1 MNNYRRV
8 RVLFSD
14 HLGLARGKYQPINT
28 AVGGEARFCIS
39 LYGLTYDKQL
49 LPVPGSGLLDGLP
62 DVVAK
67 FKEEDIRPSW
77 EADTGVVIPDI
88 EFKGEPLA
96 HCGRNVLKKTIAQFE
111 GMGLTPYVGIE
122 LEAYVFQKNRYGKW
136 VPYDTPGA
144 YVYGTGSTVD
154 PAGLI
159 DEVWEQAEACGI
171 ELESFNSEFDSPQF
185 ELTLKYDKAL
195 EAVDQIF
202 LFKAM
207 AKEIFEQNGYL
218 LSFMPKPLSKNGG
231 SGMHVNFSF
240 NDKKG
245 NNAIYDKSAKDGLS
259 DIAKKS
265 ISGLVQHHEGM
276 SALLAPTVNSYRRLL
291 PASLSGYWA
300 NWGYDHRGV
309 TTRIPDERGA
319 GTRIEFRMADCAAN
333 PYTAVAT
340 VLQAAKLGIENDYE
354 LPDAETLDC
363 LESQSTDRHVP
374 DNLALALEALNADKD
389 LCQAVGQELVD
400 NHTAIKEQEWQDYSA
415 HTTDWEFDQYL
426 KYI

>member
-1 MNNYRRV
+1 MKAYKRV

-14 HLGLARGKYQPINT
+14 HLGLARGKYQPIKT
-28 AVGGEARFCIS
+28 AAGGEAKFCIS

-67 FKEEDIRPSW
+67 YKEESIRPSW

-88 EFKGEPLA
+88 YFKGEPLA

-111 GMGLTPYVGIE
+111 EIGLTPYIGIE
-122 LEAYVFQKNRYGKW
+122 LEAYVFEKNSDDKW

-144 YVYGTGSTVD
+144 YVYGTGAKID

-171 ELESFNSEFDSPQF
+171 ELESYNSEFDSPQF

-202 LFKAM
+202 LFKTM

-231 SGMHVNFSF
+231 SGMHINFSF
-240 NDKKG
+240 DNKKG
-245 NNAIYDKSAKDGLS
+245 KNAIYNKSTNDGLS
-259 DIAKKS
+259 KIAKKS
-265 ISGLVQHHEGM
+265 ISGLIYHHEGM
-276 SALLAPTVNSYRRLL
+276 SALVAPTVNSYRRLL

-309 TTRIPDERGA
+309 TVRVPDDRGPLS
-319 GTRIEFRMADCAAN
+319 RIEFRMPDCAAN

-340 VLQAAKLGIENDYE
+340 ALQAAKLGIENNYD

-374 DNLALALEALNADKD
+374 DNLSLALEALNADKV

-400 NHTAIKEQEWQDYSA
+400 NHTAIKEQEWQDFVS

>member
-1 MNNYRRV
+1 MNDYRRI

-28 AVGGEARFCIS
+28 ASGGEAKFCIS

-49 LPVPGSGLLDGLP
+49 LPAPGSGLLDGLP

-67 FKEEDIRPSW
+67 YKKEDIRPSW
-77 EADTGVVIPDI
+77 ETDTGVVIPDI
-88 EFKGEPLA
+88 EFKGKPLA
-96 HCGRNVLKKTIAQFE
+96 HCGRNVLKKTISQFDKI
-111 GMGLTPYVGIE
+111 GLTPFIGIE
-122 LEAYVFQKNRYGKW
+122 LEAYVFEKDNDDNW
-136 VPYDTPGA
+136 VPYNTPGA
-144 YVYGTGSTVD
+144 YVYGTGAKID

-159 DEVWEQAEACGI
+159 DAVWEEAEACGI

-185 ELTLKYDKAL
+185 ELTLKYGKAL
-195 EAVDQIF
+195 EAVDKIF
-202 LFKAM
+202 LFKSM

-218 LSFMPKPLSKNGG
+218 LSFMPKPLSANGG
-231 SGMHVNFSF
+231 SGMHINFSF
-240 NDKKG
+240 NNKKG
-245 NNAIYDKSAKDGLS
+245 KNAIYDKSSSDGLS

-265 ISGLVQHHEGM
+265 ISGLIHHHEGIA
-276 SALLAPTVNSYRRLL
+276 ALVAPTVNSYRRLL

-309 TTRIPDERGA
+309 TTRIPDDRGPLS
-319 GTRIEFRMADCAAN
+319 RIEFRMADCAAN
-333 PYTAVAT
+333 PYTAVAA
-340 VLQAAKLGIENDYE
+340 VLQAAKLGIENGYE
-354 LPDAETLDC
+354 LPDAETEDC

-374 DNLALALEALNADKD
+374 DNLALALEALNADKA
-389 LCQAVGQELVD
+389 LCEAIGQELVD
-400 NHTAIKEQEWQDYSA
+400 NHTAIKEQEWQDYIS

>member
-1 MNNYRRV
+1 MKTYKRV

-14 HLGLARGKYQPINT
+14 HLGLARGKYQPIKT
-28 AVGGEARFCIS
+28 AAGGEAKFCIS

-67 FKEEDIRPSW
+67 YKEENIHPSW

-88 EFKGEPLA
+88 YFKGEPLA

-111 GMGLTPYVGIE
+111 EIGLTPYIGIE
-122 LEAYVFQKNRYGKW
+122 LEAYVFEKNSDDKW

-144 YVYGTGSTVD
+144 YVYGTGAKTD

-171 ELESFNSEFDSPQF
+171 ELESYNSEFDSPQF

-202 LFKAM
+202 LFKTM

-231 SGMHVNFSF
+231 SGMHINFSF
-240 NDKKG
+240 DNKKG
-245 NNAIYDKSAKDGLS
+245 KNAIYNKSTNDGLS
-259 DIAKKS
+259 KIAKKS
-265 ISGLVQHHEGM
+265 ISGLIYHHEGM
-276 SALLAPTVNSYRRLL
+276 SALVAPTVNSYRRLL

-309 TTRIPDERGA
+309 TVRVPDDRGPLS
-319 GTRIEFRMADCAAN
+319 RIEFRMPDCAAN

-340 VLQAAKLGIENDYE
+340 ALQAAKLGIENNYD

-374 DNLALALEALNADKD
+374 DNLSLALEALNADKV

-400 NHTAIKEQEWQDYSA
+400 NHTAIKEQEWQDFVS

>member
-1 MNNYRRV
+1 MKTYKRV

-14 HLGLARGKYQPINT
+14 HLGLARGKYQPIKT
-28 AVGGEARFCIS
+28 AAGGEAKFCIS

-67 FKEEDIRPSW
+67 YKEENIHPSW

-88 EFKGEPLA
+88 YFKGEPLA

-111 GMGLTPYVGIE
+111 EIGLTPYIGIE
-122 LEAYVFQKNRYGKW
+122 LEAYVFEKNSDDKW

-144 YVYGTGSTVD
+144 YVYGTGAKID

-171 ELESFNSEFDSPQF
+171 ELESYNSEFDSPQF

-202 LFKAM
+202 LFKTM

-231 SGMHVNFSF
+231 SGMHINFSF
-240 NDKKG
+240 NNKKG
-245 NNAIYDKSAKDGLS
+245 KNEIYDKSTNDGLS
-259 DIAKKS
+259 KIAKKS
-265 ISGLVQHHEGM
+265 ISGLIYHHEGM
-276 SALLAPTVNSYRRLL
+276 SALVAPTVNSYRRLL

-309 TTRIPDERGA
+309 TVRVPDDRGPLS
-319 GTRIEFRMADCAAN
+319 RIEFRMPDCAAN

-340 VLQAAKLGIENDYE
+340 ALQAAKLGIENNYD
-354 LPDAETLDC
+354 LPDA
-363 LESQSTDRHVP
+363 
-374 DNLALALEALNADKD
+374 
-389 LCQAVGQELVD
+389 
-400 NHTAIKEQEWQDYSA
+400 
-415 HTTDWEFDQYL
+415 
-426 KYI
+426 

>member
-28 AVGGEARFCIS
+28 AAGGEARFCIS

-67 FKEEDIRPSW
+67 FKEEDVRPSW

-122 LEAYVFQKNRYGKW
+122 LEAYVFQKDRYGKW

-218 LSFMPKPLSKNGG
+218 LSFMPKPLSKNG
-231 SGMHVNFSF
+231 
-240 NDKKG
+240 
-245 NNAIYDKSAKDGLS
+245 
-259 DIAKKS
+259 
-265 ISGLVQHHEGM
+265 
-276 SALLAPTVNSYRRLL
+276 
-291 PASLSGYWA
+291 
-300 NWGYDHRGV
+300 
-309 TTRIPDERGA
+309 
-319 GTRIEFRMADCAAN
+319 
-333 PYTAVAT
+333 
-340 VLQAAKLGIENDYE
+340 
-354 LPDAETLDC
+354 
-363 LESQSTDRHVP
+363 
-374 DNLALALEALNADKD
+374 
-389 LCQAVGQELVD
+389 
-400 NHTAIKEQEWQDYSA
+400 
-415 HTTDWEFDQYL
+415 
-426 KYI
+426 

>member
-1 MNNYRRV
+1 
-8 RVLFSD
+8 
-14 HLGLARGKYQPINT
+14 
-28 AVGGEARFCIS
+28 
-39 LYGLTYDKQL
+39 
-49 LPVPGSGLLDGLP
+49 
-62 DVVAK
+62 
-67 FKEEDIRPSW
+67 
-77 EADTGVVIPDI
+77 
-88 EFKGEPLA
+88 
-96 HCGRNVLKKTIAQFE
+96 
-111 GMGLTPYVGIE
+111 
-122 LEAYVFQKNRYGKW
+122 
-136 VPYDTPGA
+136 
-144 YVYGTGSTVD
+144 
-154 PAGLI
+154 
-159 DEVWEQAEACGI
+159 
-171 ELESFNSEFDSPQF
+171 
-185 ELTLKYDKAL
+185 
-195 EAVDQIF
+195 
-202 LFKAM
+202 M

-245 NNAIYDKSAKDGLS
+245 NNVIYDKSAKDGLS

-265 ISGLVQHHEGM
+265 ISGLVHHHEGM
-276 SALLAPTVNSYRRLL
+276 SALLAPTVNSYRRSL

-300 NWGYDHRGV
+300 NWGYDHRVV

>member
-1 MNNYRRV
+1 MKTYKRV

-14 HLGLARGKYQPINT
+14 HLGLARGKYQPIKT
-28 AVGGEARFCIS
+28 AAGGEAKFCIS

-67 FKEEDIRPSW
+67 YKEENIHPSW

-88 EFKGEPLA
+88 YFKGEPLA

-111 GMGLTPYVGIE
+111 EISLTPYIGIE
-122 LEAYVFQKNRYGKW
+122 LEAYIFEKNSDDKW

-144 YVYGTGSTVD
+144 YVYGTGAKID

-171 ELESFNSEFDSPQF
+171 ELESYNSEFDSPQF
-185 ELTLKYDKAL
+185 ELTLRYDKAL

-202 LFKAM
+202 LFKTM

-231 SGMHVNFSF
+231 SGMHINFSF
-240 NDKKG
+240 NNKKG
-245 NNAIYDKSAKDGLS
+245 KNEIYDKSANDGLS
-259 DIAKKS
+259 KIAKKS
-265 ISGLVQHHEGM
+265 ISGLIYHHEGM
-276 SALLAPTVNSYRRLL
+276 SALVAPTVNSYRRLL

-309 TTRIPDERGA
+309 TVRVPDDRGPLS
-319 GTRIEFRMADCAAN
+319 RIEFRMPDCAAN

-340 VLQAAKLGIENDYE
+340 ALQAAKLGIENNYD

-374 DNLALALEALNADKD
+374 DNLSLALEALNADKV

-400 NHTAIKEQEWQDYSA
+400 NHTAIKEQEWQDFVA